1 MLDRDWNGSFFGE
14 CCNCPTVTSA
24 LKQPKRIDRM
34 LFIAPQPLQ
43 QRDSNSILACH
54 SPPPSFHPC
63 MHLPP
68 KFPRRKLA
76 WLGPIAR
83 SPRRACSL
91 WKCFSS
97 PRAQIRRPL
106 ICPYTQSSSSSSS
119 SSALVAESSSAF
131 LPTSSVILVPQPRR
145 PNTLKWANI
154 ASALAVCAVT
164 EEELLQLACA
174 TDEATSPLLSSPLP
188 SLNSALLQPPCR
200 FSYSLLLPAS
210 CETGESYIVVL
221 SSPPHIAPARSLR

>member
-1 MLDRDWNGSFFGE
+1 
-14 CCNCPTVTSA
+14 
-24 LKQPKRIDRM
+24 
-34 LFIAPQPLQ
+34 
-43 QRDSNSILACH
+43 
-54 SPPPSFHPC
+54 

-83 SPRRACSL
+83 SLRCARSL
-91 WKCFSS
+91 ALLEMFLI
-97 PRAQIRRPL
+97 PAQIRRPL

-119 SSALVAESSSAF
+119 SSPPLVAESSSAF
-131 LPTSSVILVPQPRR
+131 LPTSSVILVPQSRR
-145 PNTLKWANI
+145 PNTSKWANI

-174 TDEATSPLLSSPLP
+174 TDEATSPLP
-188 SLNSALLQPPCR
+188 SLNSALLLQPPCR
-200 FSYSLLLPAS
+200 FSHSLLLPAS

-221 SSPPHIAPARSLR
+221 SSPHIALARSLEAARGAVSEKPRPRSQGRKDPALAPRLLWTSKSAK

>member
-1 MLDRDWNGSFFGE
+1 
-14 CCNCPTVTSA
+14 
-24 LKQPKRIDRM
+24 
-34 LFIAPQPLQ
+34 
-43 QRDSNSILACH
+43 
-54 SPPPSFHPC
+54 

-83 SPRRACSL
+83 SPRRARSL
-91 WKCFSS
+91 ALEIFLI
-97 PRAQIRRPL
+97 PAQIPSFFNL
-106 ICPYTQSSSSSSS
+106 PIHSSSSSSS
-119 SSALVAESSSAF
+119 SSSPLIAESSSAF

-164 EEELLQLACA
+164 EEELLQPALQTAA
-174 TDEATSPLLSSPLP
+174 EATSPLLLSSPLP

-221 SSPPHIAPARSLR
+221 SSYSAGEVVGGRPRCGERETEAAAARK